1 MLIPLSERPGV
12 ISPLTDQAQALPVPR
27 APEGPRNDTSQN
39 AFVYALEQVDEA
51 QTVATQQVAAFIA
64 GEQENLH
71 EVMIS
76 LNQAKLSFHLLT
88 EVRNKMMDTYQELIR
103 MQM

>member
-1 MLIPLSERPGV
+1 MNFLEIQRPEV
-12 ISPLTDQAQALPVPR
+12 ISPFTDDPTALPQPR
-27 APEGPRNDTSQN
+27 STDGVRTDDFQN
-39 AFVYALEQVDEA
+39 AFTYALEQVDMA
-51 QTVATQQVAAFIA
+51 QTEAGREVEAFIA

-71 EVMIS
+71 EVMIK
-76 LNQAKLSFHLLT
+76 LNQAKLSFHLMT

>member
-1 MLIPLSERPGV
+1 MNLLELGRPEVVSPFTDEPDRLPIPGRPDGV
-12 ISPLTDQAQALPVPR
+12 RTGDFK
-27 APEGPRNDTSQN
+27 N
-39 AFVYALEQVDEA
+39 AFTYALEQVDNA
-51 QTVATQQVAAFIA
+51 QTMAGREVEAFVA

-88 EVRNKMMDTYQELIR
+88 EVRNKMMETYQELIR

>member
-1 MLIPLSERPGV
+1 MNILDIQRPEV
-12 ISPLTDQAQALPVPR
+12 ISPFTDDFTDLPQPR
-27 APEGPRNDTSQN
+27 SADGVNTEDFKN
-39 AFVYALEQVDEA
+39 AFTYALEQVDMA
-51 QTVATQQVAAFIA
+51 QTEAGQEVEAFIA